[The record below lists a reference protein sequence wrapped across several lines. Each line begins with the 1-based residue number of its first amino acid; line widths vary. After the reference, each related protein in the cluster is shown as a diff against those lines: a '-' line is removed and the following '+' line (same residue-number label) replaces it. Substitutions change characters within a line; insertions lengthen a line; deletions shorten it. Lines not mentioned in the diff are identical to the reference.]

1 MSVCHGPAGL
11 VGATLSNG
19 EPLIEGKRVSAF
31 TVAEERDATFDSLMP
46 FLLESGLD
54 ATVETGPNWSEKS
67 VVDGKLITGQNP
79 QSTPKMVVKE
89 LIEKLGS

>member
-1 MSVCHGPAGL
+1 MANHWFKG
-11 VGATLSNG
+11 
-19 EPLIEGKRVSAF
+19 
-31 TVAEERDATFDSLMP
+31 
-46 FLLESGLD
+46 SGLG